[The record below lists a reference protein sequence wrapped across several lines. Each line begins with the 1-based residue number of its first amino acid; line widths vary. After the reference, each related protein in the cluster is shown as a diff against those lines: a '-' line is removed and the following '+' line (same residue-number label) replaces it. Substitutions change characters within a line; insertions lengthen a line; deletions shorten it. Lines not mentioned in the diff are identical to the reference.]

1 MATPA
6 RKPLA
11 RPGRPAA
18 RSASFADVLPTLLDE
33 HGPKLYA
40 LARRLCGNETDAQD
54 MMQEVF
60 LQAAR
65 RWETFRGESN
75 PATWIY
81 SIAAHSCGQRKRRRF
96 ASDRRMPAFSQI
108 APWTESTVSRAA
120 LGGPV
125 TNIERKESERAL
137 HVAIV
142 RLPQAFRVPLVMKEM
157 LELPI
162 SEVAHALNLKEQTV
176 KTRVHRARL
185 MLRKALTSELKQV
198 EAPDP
203 IYEKQVC
210 MDLLQAK
217 LDAMDHARGFPIGQ
231 DVLCER
237 CRAVFK
243 ELDLVQDTCA
253 KMTEGKFPDSLR
265 RAIVRANAEV
275 PEKPLSKARPR
286 SGKQ

>member
-6 RKPLA
+6 RKPTTSPA
-11 RPGRPAA
+11 RPAA
-18 RSASFADVLPTLLDE
+18 RTGSFADVLPTLLNE

-75 PATWIY
+75 AATWIY

-96 ASDRRMPAFSQI
+96 ASDRRMPAFSQV
-108 APWTESTVSRAA
+108 APWTESTVSRVA

-125 TNIERKESERAL
+125 TSAEKKESERAL
-137 HVAIV
+137 HAAILQ
-142 RLPQAFRVPLVMKEM
+142 LPHAFRVPLVMKEM

-162 SEVAHALNLKEQTV
+162 AEVAQALNLKEQTV

-185 MLRKALTSELKQV
+185 MLRKALTRELKQV

-253 KMTEGKFPDSLR
+253 QLTAGDFPDALR
-265 RAIVRANAEV
+265 RAIMHTSEKRS
-275 PEKPLSKARPR
+275 EKPVSKARTR
-286 SGKQ
+286 SRKP

>member
-1 MATPA
+1 MHQSS
-6 RKPLA
+6 RKPVSSQ
-11 RPGRPAA
+11 AA
-18 RSASFADVLPTLLDE
+18 FADVLPRLLDE

-81 SIAAHSCGQRKRRRF
+81 SIAARSCGQRKRRRF
-96 ASDRRMPAFSQI
+96 ASDRRMPAFSQV

-125 TNIERKESERAL
+125 SSAEKKEGERAL
-137 HVAIV
+137 HAAILQ
-142 RLPQAFRVPLVMKEM
+142 LPHAFRVPLVMKEM

-162 SEVAHALNLKEQTV
+162 AEVAQALNLKQETV

-185 MLRKALTSELKQV
+185 MLRKALTRELRQV
-198 EAPDP
+198 DAPDP

-217 LDAMDHARGFPIGQ
+217 LEAMDQARGFPIGQ
-231 DVLCER
+231 EVLCER
-237 CRAVFK
+237 CRAVFR

-253 KMTEGKFPDSLR
+253 QMTAGKFPDAVR
-265 RAIVRANAEV
+265 RAVLRAAGVGTQAPAGKAIRNHVR
-275 PEKPLSKARPR
+275 R
-286 SGKQ
+286 G

>member
-1 MATPA
+1 MPERS
-6 RKPLA
+6 RKPI
-11 RPGRPAA
+11 PAHA
-18 RSASFADVLPTLLDE
+18 AFADILPALLDE

-96 ASDRRMPAFSQI
+96 ASDRRMPAFSQV
-108 APWTESTVSRAA
+108 APWTETTVSRAA
-120 LGGPV
+120 VGGPV
-125 TNIERKESERAL
+125 SNAEKKESERAL
-137 HVAIV
+137 HTAILQ
-142 RLPQAFRVPLVMKEM
+142 LPHAFRVPLVMKEM

-162 SEVAHALNLKEQTV
+162 AEVAQALNLKEETV

-185 MLRKALTSELKQV
+185 MLRKALTRELKQV
-198 EAPDP
+198 DAPDP

-253 KMTEGKFPDSLR
+253 KMTAGEFPDSIR
-265 RAIVRANAEV
+265 RAILRASAA
-275 PEKPLSKARPR
+275 PQKKPVSKARTRSRPR
-286 SGKQ
+286 

>member
-1 MATPA
+1 MDAKQ
-6 RKPLA
+6 KP
-11 RPGRPAA
+11 RTRVGNER
-18 RSASFADVLPTLLDE
+18 SFADVLPTLLDQY
-33 HGPKLYA
+33 GPKLYA

-81 SIAAHSCGQRKRRRF
+81 SIAARSCGPRKRRRF
-96 ASDRRMPAFSQI
+96 ASDRRMPAFSQV

-125 TNIERKESERAL
+125 TNAEKKESERAL
-137 HVAIV
+137 HAAIV
-142 RLPQAFRVPLVMKEM
+142 QLPPSFRVPLVMKEM

-162 SEVAHALNLKEQTV
+162 AEVAVALNIKEQTV

-185 MLRKALTSELKQV
+185 MLRKALTGELKQV
-198 EAPDP
+198 HAPDP

-217 LDAMDHARGFPIGQ
+217 LNAMDHARGFPIGQ
-231 DVLCER
+231 EVLCER

-253 KMTEGKFPDSLR
+253 KMTAGDFPVSLR
-265 RAIVRANAEV
+265 RAILRASESDAKTPV
-275 PEKPLSKARPR
+275 SQASRRSRRRP
-286 SGKQ
+286 

>member
-1 MATPA
+1 VKDSTPKTKK
-6 RKPLA
+6 RVLSRDGS
-11 RPGRPAA
+11 RP
-18 RSASFADVLPTLLDE
+18 FADVLPALLDE

-65 RWETFRGESN
+65 RWETFRGEAN
-75 PATWIY
+75 PATWVY
-81 SIAAHSCGQRKRRRF
+81 SIAARSCGPRKRRRF

-125 TNIERKESERAL
+125 TAAEKKESELAL
-137 HVAIV
+137 HAAILQ
-142 RLPQAFRVPLVMKEM
+142 LPQAFRVPLVMKEM

-162 SEVAHALNLKEQTV
+162 ADVAQALNMKEQTV

-185 MLRKALTSELKQV
+185 MLHKALTGELKQV

-217 LDAMDHARGFPIGQ
+217 LDAMDRARGFPIGQ
-231 DVLCER
+231 EVLCER

-243 ELDLVQDTCA
+243 ELDLVQDACA
-253 KMTEGKFPDSLR
+253 KLTAGKFPDSLR
-265 RAIVRANAEV
+265 RAIERSSPKRPENKPRRVR
-275 PEKPLSKARPR
+275 KR
-286 SGKQ
+286 SRTP

>member
-1 MATPA
+1 MTTPA
-6 RKPLA
+6 PSTRKPT
-11 RPGRPAA
+11 PGPT
-18 RSASFADVLPTLLDE
+18 FEEVLPTLLDQ

-75 PATWIY
+75 PATWVY
-81 SIAAHSCGQRKRRRF
+81 SIAARSCSPRKRRRF

-125 TNIERKESERAL
+125 TNAEKQESERAL
-137 HVAIV
+137 HAAILQ
-142 RLPQAFRVPLVMKEM
+142 LPHTFRVPLVMKEM

-162 SEVAHALNLKEQTV
+162 ADVAQALNMKEQTV

-231 DVLCER
+231 DVLCQR

-243 ELDLVQDTCA
+243 ELDLVQDACA
-253 KMTEGKFPDSLR
+253 KLTAGKFPDSLR
-265 RAIVRANAEV
+265 RAILQSGSKRPENTPPRARTR
-275 PEKPLSKARPR
+275 ARR
-286 SGKQ
+286 

>member
-1 MATPA
+1 MPERS
-6 RKPLA
+6 RKPI
-11 RPGRPAA
+11 PAHA
-18 RSASFADVLPTLLDE
+18 AFADILPALLDE

-96 ASDRRMPAFSQI
+96 ASDRRMPAFSQV
-108 APWTESTVSRAA
+108 APWTESTVSLAA

-125 TNIERKESERAL
+125 TTAEKKESERAL
-137 HVAIV
+137 HTAILQ
-142 RLPQAFRVPLVMKEM
+142 LPHAFRVPLVMKEM

-162 SEVAHALNLKEQTV
+162 AEVAQALNLKEETV

-185 MLRKALTSELKQV
+185 LLRKALTRELKQV
-198 EAPDP
+198 DAPDP

-253 KMTEGKFPDSLR
+253 KMTAGEFPDSIR
-265 RAIVRANAEV
+265 RAILRASAL
-275 PEKPLSKARPR
+275 PQKKPVSKAHTRSRPR
-286 SGKQ
+286 